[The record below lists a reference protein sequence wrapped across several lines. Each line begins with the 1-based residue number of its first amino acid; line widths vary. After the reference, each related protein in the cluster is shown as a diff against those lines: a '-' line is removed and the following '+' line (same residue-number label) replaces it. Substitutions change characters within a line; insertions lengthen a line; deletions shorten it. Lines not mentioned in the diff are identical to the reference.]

1 MIQKTMLL
9 ITALNDGHETF
20 KMIPISK
27 DCAFVEAFYEPD
39 TKILAVFNPTKINI
53 PQMFYKVDDN
63 GDFELRKH
71 RKEGENPFKKQR
83 ILAEIFQKSFIIK
96 DNEIEEFIKM
106 FALNHNEFDF
116 KKFLDAPSTDPKLQA
131 VGSKFKVEH
140 VDTEGKVM
148 TPEAG
153 SAAIENMAKEEGL
166 KVVHT
171 NSEQP
176 AKAPEAATAKKKE

>member
-39 TKILAVFNPTKINI
+39 TKLLAVFNPAKINI

-63 GDFELRKH
+63 GDFEKRKH
-71 RKEGENPFKKQR
+71 PVEGQNPYKKQR

-96 DNEIEEFIKM
+96 DSEQEEFIKM
-106 FALNHNEFDF
+106 FALNHVEFDY
-116 KKFLDAPSTDPKLQA
+116 KKYLDAPSTDPRLQA
-131 VGSKFKVEH
+131 VSDKFKVEH
-140 VDTEGKVM
+140 IDTKGNVM

-153 SAAIENMAKEEGL
+153 SAAIENMEKEKGL

-171 NSEQP
+171 NTEESHQQQAP
-176 AKAPEAATAKKKE
+176 AAAKKKE